1 MSNFKSSNVTIM
13 VSDMTNAIKFYTES
27 LGLKLKANYDNHWVE
42 IEAPGMI
49 IGLHPKGKDIKVGD
63 SLSIAF
69 EVSNMEE
76 SIAELEKKGIKFHP
90 HDDEMVKLAF
100 FTDPDGNPLYLVENK
115 M

>member
-1 MSNFKSSNVTIM
+1 MSNFKGSNVTIM

-27 LGLKLKANYDNHWVE
+27 LGLKLKVNYDNHWAE
-42 IEAPGMI
+42 IEGPGI
-49 IGLHPKGKDIKVGD
+49 TIGLHPKGKDIKVGD

-69 EVSNMEE
+69 EVTNMEE

-100 FTDPDGNPLYLVENK
+100 FTDLDNNPLYLVENK
-115 M
+115 